1 MSALSGNLASGVLGH
16 WDWLVVAAYGVLLL
30 IVGFSTSRRH
40 ARAED
45 YFLASRNS
53 RWPAIGMSLLASNI
67 SSTALIGLAGAAY
80 ATGISVY
87 DYEWSAA
94 VILVI
99 FCVFLLPFVL
109 RSRVYTMPEF
119 LERRY
124 DARARLYLAL
134 LTLFL
139 NIFLDSAG
147 SLYSGSLVCQLLLP
161 GVPLLL
167 ITATLAGVAGIY
179 TILGGLRAVIY
190 TETLQAVVL
199 IGGAT
204 AIAIEAFHRAGGWH
218 AVMTQVDPAALSLI
232 RPIGDAAVPWPGLAF
247 GIPVLGFYY
256 WCTNQFIV
264 QRVLSAHDVEN
275 GRRGVLLA
283 GLLKLPVLF
292 LMVLPGTCAIL
303 LYPNLPRADA
313 VYPTLIFHLLP
324 AGVMGLVVASF
335 IAATMASVASTL
347 NSASTLLTMDII
359 KRSLPGLSDARLVR
373 IGKFSTSAFLVF
385 AVLWAAR
392 VASFGSLW
400 QYLQAV
406 LAYAVPP
413 IVALFGV
420 GLFWRGAN
428 AAGAWATLLV
438 GTACGFG
445 LFLTNVVFGITHLH
459 FLYVAPLLLVIDVAV
474 LAIASYAM
482 RRAGGPNIDA
492 LMFTSAALREDS
504 RQLEDVPLW
513 RSYRFQALLLLA
525 LTACIV
531 WMFR

>member
-1 MSALSGNLASGVLGH
+1 MSVLGH
-16 WDWLVVAAYGVLLL
+16 WDWLVVAGYGVLLL

-124 DARARLYLAL
+124 DARARLYLAS

-161 GVPLLL
+161 GVPLLV

-204 AIAIEAFHRAGGWH
+204 AIAVEAFHRAGGWH
-218 AVMTQVDPAALSLI
+218 TVMSRVDPAALSLI

-303 LYPNLPRADA
+303 LYPHLPHADA

-359 KRSLPGLSDARLVR
+359 KRSLPSLSDARLVR
-373 IGKFSTSAFLVF
+373 IGKVSTAAFLVF
-385 AVLWAAR
+385 AVLWSAR
-392 VASFGSLW
+392 VASFGALW

-428 AAGAWATLLV
+428 AAGAWMTLLV

-445 LFLTNVVFGITHLH
+445 LFMTNVVFGITHLH
-459 FLYVAPLLLVIDVAV
+459 FLYVAPLLLIIDVAV
-474 LAIASYAM
+474 LAIASHLT
-482 RRAGGPNIDA
+482 RRARARDPSIDA

-504 RQLEDVPLW
+504 RQLEGLPLW
-513 RSYRFQALLLLA
+513 RNYRFQALLLLA
-525 LTACIV
+525 LTAYIV
-531 WMFR
+531 WLFR

>member
-303 LYPNLPRADA
+303 LYPHLPRADA

-385 AVLWAAR
+385 AVLWSAR

-513 RSYRFQALLLLA
+513 RNYRFQALLLLA

>member
-1 MSALSGNLASGVLGH
+1 
-16 WDWLVVAAYGVLLL
+16 VLLL
-30 IVGFSTSRRH
+30 IVGVSTARRH
-40 ARAED
+40 ARAVD
-45 YFLASRNS
+45 YFLASRAS
-53 RWPAIGMSLLASNI
+53 RWPLIGMSLLASNI

-94 VILVI
+94 VVLVI

-124 DARARLYLAL
+124 DARARVYLAL
-134 LTLFL
+134 LTLGL
-139 NIFLDSAG
+139 NVFLDSAC

-161 GVPLLL
+161 GVPLLA

-204 AIAIEAFHRAGGWH
+204 AISAEAFRRAGGWH
-218 AVMTQVDPAALSLI
+218 AVMTQVDPALLSLI
-232 RPIGDAAVPWPGLAF
+232 RPIGDAAVPWPGLAL

-264 QRVLSAHDVEN
+264 QRVLSARDIEQ

-292 LMVLPGTCAIL
+292 LMVLPGTCAIVL
-303 LYPNLPRADA
+303 FPHLTRPDV
-313 VYPTLIFHLLP
+313 VYPTLIFNLLP
-324 AGVMGLVVASF
+324 VGLMGLVVASF

-347 NSASTLLTMDII
+347 NSASTLLTMDIV
-359 KRSLPGLSDARLVR
+359 KRFRPGLSDARVVR
-373 IGKFSTSAFLVF
+373 IGMFSTAGFLLL
-385 AVLWAAR
+385 AVLWSSE
-392 VASFGSLW
+392 VAHFKSLW
-400 QYLQAV
+400 QYLQGV
-406 LAYAVPP
+406 LAYSVPP

-428 AAGAWATLLV
+428 ATGAAIMLVIGTLV
-438 GTACGFG
+438 GIGV
-445 LFLTNVVFGITHLH
+445 FLSNVVFGYTQLH
-459 FLYVAPLLLVIDVAV
+459 ILYVAPLLLAVDIAV
-474 LAIASYAM
+474 LVLASLHA
-482 RRAGGPNIDA
+482 RHRPRPRIDG
-492 LMFTSAALREDS
+492 LMFTAAALREDS
-504 RQLEDVPLW
+504 ARLVGVPLW
-513 RSYRFQALLLLA
+513 RNYRFQACVLLA
-525 LTACIV
+525 LTAGVVIL
-531 WMFR
+531 FR

>member
-1 MSALSGNLASGVLGH
+1 MSALSI
-16 WDWLVVAAYGVLLL
+16 WDWLMVAGYGVLLL

-45 YFLASRNS
+45 YFLASRAS
-53 RWPAIGMSLLASNI
+53 RWPIIGMSLLASNI

-139 NIFLDSAG
+139 NVFLDSAG

-161 GVPLLL
+161 GVPL
-167 ITATLAGVAGIY
+167 IAIAATLAGAAGIY
-179 TILGGLRAVIY
+179 TIFGGLRAVIY
-190 TETLQAVVL
+190 TETLQALVL

-204 AIAIEAFHRAGGWH
+204 AIATEAFQRAGGWH
-218 AVMTQVDPAALSLI
+218 NVMTQVNPALLSLI
-232 RPIGDAAVPWPGLAF
+232 RPIGDPAVPWPGLAF

-264 QRVLSAHDVEN
+264 QRVLSAHDIEH

-292 LMVLPGTCAIL
+292 LMVLPGTCAIVL
-303 LYPNLPRADA
+303 FPHLPRADG
-313 VYPTLIFHLLP
+313 VYPALIFHLLP
-324 AGVMGLVVASF
+324 AGLMGLVVASF
-335 IAATMASVASTL
+335 VAATMASVASTL
-347 NSASTLLTMDII
+347 NSASTLLTMDMI
-359 KRSLPGLSDARLVR
+359 KRFRPGLTDQRLVR
-373 IGKFSTSAFLVF
+373 IGKFSTSGFLVV
-385 AVLWAAR
+385 AVLWSSQ
-392 VASFGSLW
+392 VAHFGSLW

-420 GLFWRGAN
+420 GLFWRRAN
-428 AAGAWATLLV
+428 ATGAATMLV
-438 GTACGFG
+438 IGTACGIG
-445 LFLTNVVFGITHLH
+445 MFLSNAVFGFTHLH
-459 FLYVAPLLLVIDVAV
+459 FLYVAPILLATDVAV
-474 LAIASYAM
+474 LLVASLMA
-482 RRAGGPNIDA
+482 RQQASPQVEA
-492 LMFTSAALREDS
+492 LMFTAAALRADS
-504 RQLEDVPLW
+504 AQLAGVPPW
-513 RSYRFQALLLLA
+513 RNYRVQAAALLLLTA
-525 LTACIV
+525 LVVIA
-531 WMFR
+531 FA